1 MNEYEF
7 ILGKKHEYTVTNM
20 SAHNQNQSEQ
30 DLYDELD
37 EVRYDDSYFH
47 FWNFNFAILLCNM
60 YPPVVDF
67 WFI

>member
-1 MNEYEF
+1 
-7 ILGKKHEYTVTNM
+7 M

-37 EVRYDDSYFH
+37 EVMTH
-47 FWNFNFAILLCNM
+47 IFNFAILLCNM

-67 WFI
+67 

>member
-37 EVRYDDSYFH
+37 EVRWWLIFS
-47 FWNFNFAILLCNM
+47 LLKL
-60 YPPVVDF
+60 
-67 WFI
+67 